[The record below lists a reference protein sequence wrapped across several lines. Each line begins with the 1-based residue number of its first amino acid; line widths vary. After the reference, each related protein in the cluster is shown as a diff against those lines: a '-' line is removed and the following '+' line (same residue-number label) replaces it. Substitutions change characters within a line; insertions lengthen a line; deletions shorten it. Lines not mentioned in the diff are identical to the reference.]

1 MTATRAAILAAVMA
15 AAAVVA
21 VRAAAGVSSVP
32 YRDIGSEFSRRFSA
46 CDECFFVPRWGFV
59 HRHGKVLLSLLVP
72 VHPPEGWAFFS
83 GWHFSA
89 PGERGLLRLLVPGM
103 TEQNCNC
110 SSCGDG
116 GGSALV
122 MAAADT
128 DTDADTDACTD
139 TGIDTDTINISDHK
153 ELAPNTFAGTYT

>member
-21 VRAAAGVSSVP
+21 VRAAAAVAAVP

-72 VHPPEGWAFFS
+72 VHPPEGWAAFS

-89 PGERGLLRLLVPGM
+89 PGERGLLTLPVPET
-103 TEQNCNC
+103 TE
-110 SSCGDG
+110 
-116 GGSALV
+116 
-122 MAAADT
+122 
-128 DTDADTDACTD
+128 
-139 TGIDTDTINISDHK
+139 
-153 ELAPNTFAGTYT
+153 